1 MDIFRLLDVSL
12 EELIF
17 LMMEPI
23 PHPSA
28 CGWELPKPFRDPW
41 KLGKNVDPV
50 DPRPLFPLSL
60 WNQQRPLRFT
70 ANEIFL
76 ASLPLRRLEQ
86 RNSFK
91 KRRDFLGNCI
101 KWMHLEGAG
110 MSRVLNPGKCW
121 INPLISSL
129 LSSQVSSESSSGTFV
144 YQGFVRGKGFGQFGL
159 QRLGKIPWICSF
171 SLKSQSSISA
181 W

>member
-1 MDIFRLLDVSL
+1 MGVFRLLDISL

-17 LMMEPI
+17 LMMEPT

-28 CGWELPKPFRDPW
+28 WGWELPKPFRDPW

-86 RNSFK
+86 RNSLK
-91 KRRDFLGNCI
+91 KTPGFSWELHQMDALGRGWDEPGV
-101 KWMHLEGAG
+101 KSREMLDKSVDLLSPVPAG
-110 MSRVLNPGKCW
+110 LVRVLERHLRVPGLRAW
-121 INPLISSL
+121 
-129 LSSQVSSESSSGTFV
+129 
-144 YQGFVRGKGFGQFGL
+144 
-159 QRLGKIPWICSF
+159 QRLRAVRPPETW
-171 SLKSQSSISA
+171 
-181 W
+181 